1 MLEDDEPELDEL
13 AREQFE
19 DALVDGDVP
28 FQRGTAQ
35 AALRHR
41 NFRIVYFGTFAS
53 NIGTWMQNV
62 VLGAYALKLT
72 GSAALRR
79 PPLLR
84 PARPAAVPLD
94 ARRAARRR
102 RRPPPLPRR
111 CPARAARASRS
122 CSPAIALSTHP
133 SHALIVGVGVR
144 GRHRERA
151 RRAGPERDPADAR
164 APRRPA
170 RARSS
175 LASVQMNLSRV
186 IGPIDR
192 RLHLLRARRRRRCS
206 RSTR

>member
-1 MLEDDEPELDEL
+1 MTGCWRTSEPELDEL

-72 GSAALRR
+72 GSAAYVGLLYFAQLG
-79 PPLLR
+79 PLLFLSTLGGLL
-84 PARPAAVPLD
+84 ADVVD
-94 ARRAARRR
+94 RRR
-102 RRPPPLPRR
+102 FLVG
-111 CPARAARASRS
+111 AQLAQLGFSFALA
-122 CSPAIALSTHP
+122 AIALSNA
-133 SHALIVGVGVR
+133 SVARADRRGGVR

-151 RRAGPERDPADAR
+151 RRAR
-164 APRRPA
+164 A
-170 RARSS
+170 
-175 LASVQMNLSRV
+175 
-186 IGPIDR
+186 
-192 RLHLLRARRRRRCS
+192 
-206 RSTR
+206 